1 MPLPP
6 NILKA
11 CYAKPAVPEYRG
23 NPFIE
28 ALPPILKTQGVRNGL
43 TSKVVLDSKDLFAD
57 GTSRAHMISGLMHGY
72 FQPLTPHID
81 LEQKLSLL
89 IRQGYVGRNYDDGS
103 LNRHLQ
109 AGYERLQK
117 GELDVQTFSQAR
129 STATSLALIGGSG
142 CGKSATLGR
151 LLSTYPQ
158 ALFHE
163 ELNIT
168 QLVYLKIDS
177 PHDGTLKSLCLHFF
191 RAIDQALGSDYE
203 LRYGNKRLSIENLMA
218 SMAQTANVHA
228 LGVLVIDEIQHLNAA
243 RSGGKDKML
252 NFFVTLVNTIG
263 VPVLLVGTPKAQPIF
278 VADFRAARRT
288 TGYGATYWGPMKGH
302 PKKHNERERK
312 EWIAFTNKLWKYQ
325 WLQKRD
331 ENLTDEI
338 RDCWFDLS
346 QGIHD
351 IVVKLFVFAQ
361 LRAIAT
367 KTERVTVN
375 LLRQVYE
382 DELKPVHPMLDALRR
397 DDAKKIVEYSDL
409 YVEDAEKRL
418 LDLIERIDKAAP
430 TSPRR
435 KNTFSGNPDAQHLH
449 NMLESMGIA
458 ADRSQALVEEAFS
471 LYPDSKLSD
480 LMPIVLEWYKE
491 QPKQSKPT
499 AKRKAYV
506 QQAAWSELDTDDL
519 RFQHSQSSPEA
530 PLYELLRKRNR
541 VFDLAG
547 WLAN

>member
-6 NILKA
+6 NVINA
-11 CYAKPAVPEYRG
+11 CYTESTVPGYRG

-28 ALPPILKTQGVRNGL
+28 ALPPLLTTKGVKKGL
-43 TSKVVLDSKDLFAD
+43 TSKVSLESKDLFAD
-57 GTSRAHMISGLMHGY
+57 GTSRAHMITGLMHGY
-72 FQPLTPHID
+72 FQPLTPHIN

-89 IRQGYVGRNYDDGS
+89 IRQGYMGRNYEDGA

-117 GELDVQTFSQAR
+117 GDIEVQTFNQAR
-129 STATSLALIGGSG
+129 STATSFALIGGSG
-142 CGKSATLGR
+142 CGKSATLDR

-158 ALFHE
+158 VLFHE

-191 RAIDQALGSDYE
+191 RAIDQALRSDYE
-203 LRYGNKRLSIENLMA
+203 SRYGNKRLSIENLMA
-218 SMAQTANVHA
+218 AMAQTANVHA
-228 LGVLVIDEIQHLNAA
+228 LGVLVIDEIQHLNTAH
-243 RSGGKDKML
+243 SGGKDKML

-288 TGYGATYWGPMKGH
+288 TGYGAVFWGPMKGH
-302 PKKHNERERK
+302 PEKHNESERR

-325 WLQKRD
+325 WLQKREED
-331 ENLTDEI
+331 LSDEI
-338 RDCWFDLS
+338 RDAWFDLS

-351 IVVKLFVFAQ
+351 IVVKLFIFAQ

-367 KTERVTVN
+367 KTERITVQ
-375 LLRQVYE
+375 LLHQVYK
-382 DELKPVHPMLDALRR
+382 DELKPVHPMLEALRR
-397 DDAKKIVEYSDL
+397 DDVKKITEYSDL

-418 LDLIERIDKAAP
+418 LDLIQRIDKEASN
-430 TSPRR
+430 SPRR
-435 KNTFSGNPDAQHLH
+435 KTTYSGNSDAQHLH
-449 NMLESMGIA
+449 NMLESMGIP
-458 ADRSQALVEEAFS
+458 ADRSQELVEEAFS
-471 LYPDSKLSD
+471 LYPDAKLSD

-491 QPKQSKPT
+491 QPKQQKRAT
-499 AKRKAYV
+499 KRKTYV
-506 QQAAWSELDTDDL
+506 QKAAWNELETEDL
-519 RFQHSQSSPEA
+519 RFQHSQSSPEE
-530 PLYELLRKRNR
+530 PMYEMLRRR
-541 VFDLAG
+541 HMVFDLAE
-547 WLAN
+547 WLTD